1 MFIGKVQLYHPTD
14 AKVKEE
20 AVSGCPDIDGRMEP
34 TTSQIGIE
42 PIIPQSYL

>member
-1 MFIGKVQLYHPTD
+1 MQLYRPTD
-14 AKVKEE
+14 GKVKEE
-20 AVSGCPDIDGRMEP
+20 AESEHLDGMMEP